1 MDVIET
7 GVKTSIN
14 IKKESKKKK
23 EKCGAG
29 IEENKVKNLRVF
41 RV

>member
-14 IKKESKKKK
+14 IKKKVKKK